1 MDNLPSEVFDKI
13 ILQSDINDILLVCNS
28 NKEIY
33 NYCKSNENYLSR
45 KLFKIHLPNILLP
58 NTKQITL
65 RSFEIIF
72 NGIQNEDNF
81 IFDKA
86 DKITV
91 DIFLLNDFQ
100 NDNYGQGVYDYCW
113 IISDQKNNK
122 LLVKYYLYKY
132 FQKISTNPKINF
144 NDYSFWILS
153 CLLSYKYDEDFIIS
167 IYNKL
172 PQFDKLEPI
181 AVNDEYYETIDEDD
195 PLILSIEKEYYN
207 LSLLIISKYNY
218 NNIHYQVS
226 NRIEVF
232 IENFQ
237 EIEELTN
244 IQTTLVNKLIELIT
258 ILRLP

>member
-45 KLFKIHLPNILLP
+45 KLFKKHIPKIVLPN
-58 NTKQITL
+58 NQITL
-65 RSFEIIF
+65 RSFEIIY

-81 IFDKA
+81 EFDKA

-100 NDNYGQGVYDYCW
+100 DDNFGHGVYDYCW
-113 IISDQKNNK
+113 IIYNQKNNK

-132 FQKISTNPKINF
+132 IQKISTNPNINI
-144 NDYSFWILS
+144 NDYSFWILN
-153 CLLSYKYDEDFIIS
+153 CLLSHDYDEDFIIS
-167 IYNKL
+167 IFNKL

-181 AVNDEYYETIDEDD
+181 VINDEYYETINEDD

-207 LSLLIISKYNY
+207 LSLLLISKYNF

-226 NRIEVF
+226 NVIESF

-244 IQTTLVNKLIELIT
+244 IQTTLVNKLIELIS
-258 ILRLP
+258 IPNL